1 MPGVSSKQQQ
11 PMAEW
16 DAKLFAGW
24 HRIPEFLD
32 AVRAKIEMRTSS
44 RKSQE
49 KENISV
55 IIVHNK
61 HVPIAF
67 GKPYKWERGVAQKV
81 LGGVYALAIAEVSR
95 TGKKDIKRVTDLKSV
110 ELTKLISGY
119 SPRDATEL
127 VASILQGSSSVE
139 SEPAG
144 ATVSTVSTVSTGVA
158 DGGLA
163 PLRLAPL
170 GFRRPDQHAGE
181 CCSAENHG
189 CVGWWCSADSA
200 VPPVRLRRGAG

>member
-55 IIVHNK
+55 RIL
-61 HVPIAF
+61 P
-67 GKPYKWERGVAQKV
+67 
-81 LGGVYALAIAEVSR
+81 LA
-95 TGKKDIKRVTDLKSV
+95 
-110 ELTKLISGY
+110 SG
-119 SPRDATEL
+119 
-127 VASILQGSSSVE
+127 
-139 SEPAG
+139 
-144 ATVSTVSTVSTGVA
+144 
-158 DGGLA
+158 GGLK
-163 PLRLAPL
+163 RM
-170 GFRRPDQHAGE
+170 GMWG
-181 CCSAENHG
+181 
-189 CVGWWCSADSA
+189 GWEGGSKEGVDSA
-200 VPPVRLRRGAG
+200 Y